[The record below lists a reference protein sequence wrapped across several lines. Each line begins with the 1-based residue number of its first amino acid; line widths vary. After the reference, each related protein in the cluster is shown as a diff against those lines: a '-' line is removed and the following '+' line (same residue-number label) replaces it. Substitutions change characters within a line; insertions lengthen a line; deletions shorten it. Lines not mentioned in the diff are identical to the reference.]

1 MVLGDWFLRCSSH
14 PKGNKMEQVISVLQ
28 EIIVKTM
35 VLNHPS
41 HTKIHIS
48 GILADLIFD
57 NIIIHDTP

>member
-1 MVLGDWFLRCSSH
+1 
-14 PKGNKMEQVISVLQ
+14 MEQIISVLQ

-57 NIIIHDTP
+57 NIMIHDTP